1 MRKLK
6 LQVQI
11 SVDGFIADNNGK
23 TDWMIWN
30 WGPQWTWDNE
40 LQKYFEDLTASI
52 DCVLLSRKMA
62 VEGFIDHWAKM
73 ADSKNSQSA
82 FAKKIADAHK
92 VVFSKTIKKSKWD
105 NAEIAGGNLK
115 TEINKIKKQ
124 KGKDII
130 VYGGASFLSSLIKTN
145 LIDEFHLFVNPTA
158 LGSGMPIFKEAG
170 KLSLD
175 LVNAKSYSCGIAVL
189 IYEPKK

>member
-11 SVDGFIADNNGK
+11 SIDGFIADKNGK

-30 WGPQWTWDNE
+30 WGQEWTWDNK

-73 ADSKNSQSA
+73 ADSKNSQSS
-82 FAKKIADAHK
+82 FAKIIKPAHK
-92 VVFSKTIKKSKWD
+92 VVFSKTLKKSKWD
-105 NAEIAGGNLK
+105 NTEIAGGNLK
-115 TEINKIKKQ
+115 TEIDKMKKQ

-130 VYGGASFLSSLIKTN
+130 VYGGASFLSSLIHAN
-145 LIDEFHLFVNPTA
+145 LIDEFHLFVNPTM
-158 LGSGMPIFKEAG
+158 LGGGMPIFKEAG
-170 KLSLD
+170 KLNLD
-175 LVNAKSYSCGIAVL
+175 LVDAKSYACGIVVL
-189 IYEPKK
+189 IYQPKK